1 MTTPDM
7 TPSGASSRTPSGA
20 TTRESLD
27 ARVRDLVAAGDI
39 RAAATEAIQ
48 HLGPE
53 ILQYV
58 RSLLRD
64 EDAAGDAFSD
74 FAEHLWKGL
83 ATFRWTASLRTW
95 AYRIATNAVADV
107 RGEAWRRHGRRFAT
121 GEATNMA
128 EELRTKTVVKVERQ
142 RKTLDALR
150 EALSMEE
157 RTLLSLRVDR
167 GLSWSEISE
176 VLSAE
181 GKTVAVDAL
190 MKRFERLKEKLAA
203 RARELGLV
211 E

>member
-1 MTTPDM
+1 MM
-7 TPSGASSRTPSGA
+7 TPGTSNSPPPSAAPKPDSIDAKVRQLVEAGDVRAA
-20 TTRESLD
+20 TTETMR
-27 ARVRDLVAAGDI
+27 R
-39 RAAATEAIQ
+39 
-48 HLGPE
+48 LGPE

-64 EDAAGDAFSD
+64 EDAAGDAFSE
-74 FAEHLWKGL
+74 FAENLWKGL
-83 ATFRWTASLRTW
+83 ATFRWNASLRTW

-107 RGEAWRRHGRRFAT
+107 RTQAWARRGRRFAT
-121 GEATNMA
+121 GEATNLA

-150 EALSMEE
+150 EGLSMEE

-167 GLSWSEISE
+167 GLSWAEISE
-176 VLSAE
+176 ILSAE

-190 MKRFERLKEKLAA
+190 MKRFERLTERLAA

-211 E
+211 G